1 METQSLMGL
10 SDDLTAYIINL
21 RATQFNKYDCIPF
34 WYMSDSSSGRSSNNV
49 LKDLEEEVNKLL
61 QAISPELSSESDA
74 KGNPIIDLVVSP
86 PGSVSGTSLDGSN
99 TISYTEQQQAK

>member
-1 METQSLMGL
+1 
-10 SDDLTAYIINL
+10 
-21 RATQFNKYDCIPF
+21 
-34 WYMSDSSSGRSSNNV
+34 MSDSSSGRSSNNV